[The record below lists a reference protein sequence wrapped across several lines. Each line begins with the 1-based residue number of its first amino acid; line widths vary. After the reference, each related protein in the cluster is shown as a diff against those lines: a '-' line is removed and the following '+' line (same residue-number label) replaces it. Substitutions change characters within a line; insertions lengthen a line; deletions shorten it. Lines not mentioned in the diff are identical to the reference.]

1 MRRVMAGFVLAAV
14 IGVVACGG
22 RAWAEPPKE
31 GPKPLRVGTYDSRAV
46 AVAFAPS
53 EVHETYLKA
62 LMKEHAEAKAA
73 GDEEK
78 VKRLE
83 AEGQAGQDLMHQQ
96 GFGTA
101 PVDNILKHME
111 DQLPAI
117 AREAGVDVIVSKW
130 QITWQAPGVETVDV
144 TDLMV
149 KPFKPTERTLKTI
162 AELRRHAPIPNEK
175 LKNLKD

>member
-1 MRRVMAGFVLAAV
+1 
-14 IGVVACGG
+14 
-22 RAWAEPPKE
+22 
-31 GPKPLRVGTYDSRAV
+31 
-46 AVAFAPS
+46 
-53 EVHETYLKA
+53 
-62 LMKEHAEAKAA
+62 
-73 GDEEK
+73 
-78 VKRLE
+78 
-83 AEGQAGQDLMHQQ
+83 MHQQ

-101 PVDNILKHME
+101 PVDNILKHIE
-111 DQLPAI
+111 HQLPAI

-149 KPFKPTERTLKTI
+149 KPFKPSERTLKTI

>member
-1 MRRVMAGFVLAAV
+1 M
-14 IGVVACGG
+14 
-22 RAWAEPPKE
+22 
-31 GPKPLRVGTYDSRAV
+31 

-53 EVHETYLKA
+53 EVHETSLKA
-62 LMKEHAEAKAA
+62 LIKEHAEAKAA

-78 VKRLE
+78 AKRLE
-83 AEGQAGQDLMHQQ
+83 AEGQARQDLMHQQ

-101 PVDNILKHME
+101 PVDNILKHIE

-130 QITWQAPGVETVDV
+130 QITWQAPGVDTVDV

-149 KPFKPTERTLKTI
+149 RPFKPNERTLKTI
-162 AELRRHAPIPNEK
+162 AEIRRQAPIPNEK

>member
-14 IGVVACGG
+14 IGVLACGG
-22 RAWAEPPKE
+22 RAWAELPKE
-31 GPKPLRVGTYDSRAV
+31 SPKPLRVGTYDSRAL

-53 EVHETYLKA
+53 EVHETSLKE
-62 LMKEHAEAKAA
+62 LIKEHAEAKAA
-73 GDEEK
+73 GDVEK
-78 VKRLE
+78 VKRLD
-83 AEGQAGQDLMHQQ
+83 AEGQARQDLMHQQ

-101 PVDNILKHME
+101 PVDNILKHIA

-117 AREAGVDVIVSKW
+117 AREVGVDVIVSKW

-149 KPFKPTERTLKTI
+149 RPFKPSERPLKTI
-162 AELRRHAPIPNEK
+162 ADLRRHAPLSAEQ
-175 LKNLKD
+175 LKNFKD